1 MAGCVWESELS
12 SAQPQQHAIYCTFID
27 KTCAFLYFETKL
39 SNILHIMDEFFK
51 SLQKRRESLGL
62 SQRDLSEMSG
72 VSLRTINAIENGG
85 ANPSIEVLYKLA
97 EQLGL
102 KLSLTERVVNG

>member
-1 MAGCVWESELS
+1 
-12 SAQPQQHAIYCTFID
+12 
-27 KTCAFLYFETKL
+27 
-39 SNILHIMDEFFK
+39 
-51 SLQKRRESLGL
+51 
-62 SQRDLSEMSG
+62 MSG

-85 ANPSIEVLYKLA
+85 ANPSIEVLCKLA

>member
-1 MAGCVWESELS
+1 M
-12 SAQPQQHAIYCTFID
+12 D
-27 KTCAFLYFETKL
+27 KIFE
-39 SNILHIMDEFFK
+39 N
-51 SLQKRRESLGL
+51 LQRRRESLGL

-85 ANPSIEVLYKLA
+85 ANPSIEVLCKLA

>member
-1 MAGCVWESELS
+1 MYE
-12 SAQPQQHAIYCTFID
+12 I
-27 KTCAFLYFETKL
+27 FE
-39 SNILHIMDEFFK
+39 N
-51 SLQKRRESLGL
+51 LQIRRESLGL

-72 VSLRTINAIENGG
+72 VSLRTINAIENGS
-85 ANPSIEVLYKLA
+85 ANPSIEVLCKLA